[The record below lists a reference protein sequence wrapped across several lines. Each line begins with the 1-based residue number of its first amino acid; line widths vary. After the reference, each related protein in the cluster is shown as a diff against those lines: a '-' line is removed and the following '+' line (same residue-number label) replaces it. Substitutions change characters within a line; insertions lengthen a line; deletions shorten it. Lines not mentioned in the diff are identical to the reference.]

1 MVTGGEQMVCVTGA
15 GGFIGSWLV
24 KELLHRGYAVRA
36 AVRDPEGRKNAH
48 LHALER
54 AKRRLSLHRADVLDC
69 NSLRAAFN
77 LCDGVFHV
85 ASPVSDDP
93 ELLPT
98 AIEGTKNV
106 INAAADMG
114 IKRVV
119 FTSSYGA
126 AHMNP
131 NRRSDQ
137 TLDETCWSDL
147 EFCKQTQN
155 WYCYAKTVAEKTAT
169 EEASKRGV
177 QLLVVVPAVTVGE
190 MLQPTLNASVYRV
203 ATYMRGTKS
212 AYPNAVAAYVDVR
225 DVARAHALVYE
236 HPDARGRYLC
246 IGSVLHRSEFVRLL
260 RELFPQ
266 YPITT
271 RHAVHSFER
280 ELVQDS
286 DKLTGQGSPTSNLT
300 SFSPNRSTTMVT
312 GRSEQMVCV
321 TGAGGFIGSWLVKE
335 LLHRGYFVRGAMREP
350 ADIKNA
356 HLHVLDGAREGLSL
370 YRADVLDRNSLRAA
384 FALCDGVFHV
394 ASPVSNDPELL
405 PAAIE
410 GTKNVINAAADMGVK
425 RVVFTS
431 SYGAVHMNPNRR
443 SDQIIDESCWSD
455 LEFCKQTQM
464 LAERTAMEEASKRG
478 VNLLVVVPAVT
489 VGEMLQPTLNASVH
503 RVATYMMGTK
513 SAYPN
518 AVAAYV
524 DVRGRYLCIGSVLH
538 RSEFVRLL
546 RELFPQYPITSRC
559 KDNSKPMVKPYKF
572 SVQRLETLGMQ
583 FTPLKESLYRTVI
596 SLQDKG
602 HLPAAISRRSAL

>member
-1 MVTGGEQMVCVTGA
+1 
-15 GGFIGSWLV
+15 
-24 KELLHRGYAVRA
+24 
-36 AVRDPEGRKNAH
+36 
-48 LHALER
+48 
-54 AKRRLSLHRADVLDC
+54 
-69 NSLRAAFN
+69 
-77 LCDGVFHV
+77 
-85 ASPVSDDP
+85 
-93 ELLPT
+93 
-98 AIEGTKNV
+98 
-106 INAAADMG
+106 
-114 IKRVV
+114 
-119 FTSSYGA
+119 
-126 AHMNP
+126 
-131 NRRSDQ
+131 
-137 TLDETCWSDL
+137 
-147 EFCKQTQN
+147 
-155 WYCYAKTVAEKTAT
+155 
-169 EEASKRGV
+169 
-177 QLLVVVPAVTVGE
+177 
-190 MLQPTLNASVYRV
+190 
-203 ATYMRGTKS
+203 
-212 AYPNAVAAYVDVR
+212 
-225 DVARAHALVYE
+225 
-236 HPDARGRYLC
+236 
-246 IGSVLHRSEFVRLL
+246 
-260 RELFPQ
+260 
-266 YPITT
+266 
-271 RHAVHSFER
+271 
-280 ELVQDS
+280 
-286 DKLTGQGSPTSNLT
+286 
-300 SFSPNRSTTMVT
+300 
-312 GRSEQMVCV
+312 MVCV

-443 SDQIIDESCWSD
+443 SDQIVDESCWSD
-455 LEFCKQTQM
+455 LEFCKQTQNWYCYAKM

-503 RVATYMMGTK
+503 RVATYMRGTK

-524 DVRGRYLCIGSVLH
+524 DVRDVARAHALVYEHPDARGRYLCIGSVLH

>member
-1 MVTGGEQMVCVTGA
+1 MVTGRGEQMVCVTGA

-24 KELLHRGYAVRA
+24 KELLHRGYFVRGA
-36 AVRDPEGRKNAH
+36 MREPTDIKNAH
-48 LHALER
+48 LHCLDGAREG
-54 AKRRLSLHRADVLDC
+54 LSLYRADVLDC
-69 NSLRAAFN
+69 SSLRAAFA

-85 ASPVSDDP
+85 ASPVSNDP

-114 IKRVV
+114 VKRVV

-126 AHMNP
+126 VHMNP

-137 TLDETCWSDL
+137 IVDESCWSDL

-271 RHAVHSFER
+271 RCE
-280 ELVQDS
+280 
-286 DKLTGQGSPTSNLT
+286 
-300 SFSPNRSTTMVT
+300 
-312 GRSEQMVCV
+312 
-321 TGAGGFIGSWLVKE
+321 
-335 LLHRGYFVRGAMREP
+335 
-350 ADIKNA
+350 
-356 HLHVLDGAREGLSL
+356 
-370 YRADVLDRNSLRAA
+370 
-384 FALCDGVFHV
+384 
-394 ASPVSNDPELL
+394 
-405 PAAIE
+405 
-410 GTKNVINAAADMGVK
+410 
-425 RVVFTS
+425 
-431 SYGAVHMNPNRR
+431 
-443 SDQIIDESCWSD
+443 
-455 LEFCKQTQM
+455 
-464 LAERTAMEEASKRG
+464 
-478 VNLLVVVPAVT
+478 
-489 VGEMLQPTLNASVH
+489 
-503 RVATYMMGTK
+503 
-513 SAYPN
+513 
-518 AVAAYV
+518 
-524 DVRGRYLCIGSVLH
+524 
-538 RSEFVRLL
+538 
-546 RELFPQYPITSRC
+546 
-559 KDNSKPMVKPYKF
+559 DNSKPMVKPYQF
-572 SVQRLETLGMQ
+572 SVQRLKALGMR
-583 FTPLKESLYRTVI
+583 FTPLKESLYETVI

-602 HLPAAISRRSAL
+602 HLPAISHRSAL

>member
-54 AKRRLSLHRADVLDC
+54 AKRRLSLHRANVLDC

-177 QLLVVVPAVTVGE
+177 NLLVVVPAVTVGE

-271 RHAVHSFER
+271 RCEDNSKPMVKPYQFS
-280 ELVQDS
+280 VQRLEALGMQFTPLKES
-286 DKLTGQGSPTSNLT
+286 LYKTVISLQDKGHLPAISP
-300 SFSPNRSTTMVT
+300 P
-312 GRSEQMVCV
+312 
-321 TGAGGFIGSWLVKE
+321 
-335 LLHRGYFVRGAMREP
+335 
-350 ADIKNA
+350 DIKNA

-443 SDQIIDESCWSD
+443 SDQIVDESCWSD
-455 LEFCKQTQM
+455 LEFCKQTQNWYCYAKM

-489 VGEMLQPTLNASVH
+489 VGEMLQPTLNASVY
-503 RVATYMMGTK
+503 RVATYMRGTK

-524 DVRGRYLCIGSVLH
+524 DVRDVARAHALVYEHPDARGRYLCIGSVLH

-546 RELFPQYPITSRC
+546 RELFPQYPITTRC
-559 KDNSKPMVKPYKF
+559 EDNSKPMVKPYQF
-572 SVQRLETLGMQ
+572 SVQRLKALGMR
-583 FTPLKESLYRTVI
+583 FTPLKESLYETVI

-602 HLPAAISRRSAL
+602 HLPAISHRSAL

>member
-54 AKRRLSLHRADVLDC
+54 AKRRLSLQRADVLDC

-271 RHAVHSFER
+271 RAENR
-280 ELVQDS
+280 R
-286 DKLTGQGSPTSNLT
+286 
-300 SFSPNRSTTMVT
+300 PNRSTTMVT
-312 GRSEQMVCV
+312 GRGEQMVCV

-350 ADIKNA
+350 VDIKNA

-370 YRADVLDRNSLRAA
+370 CRADVLDRNSLRAA

-443 SDQIIDESCWSD
+443 SDQIVDESCWSD
-455 LEFCKQTQM
+455 LEFCKQTQVH
-464 LAERTAMEEASKRG
+464 SY
-478 VNLLVVVPAVT
+478 NQWT
-489 VGEMLQPTLNASVH
+489 VRNH
-503 RVATYMMGTK
+503 HY
-513 SAYPN
+513 
-518 AVAAYV
+518 
-524 DVRGRYLCIGSVLH
+524 
-538 RSEFVRLL
+538 
-546 RELFPQYPITSRC
+546 
-559 KDNSKPMVKPYKF
+559 
-572 SVQRLETLGMQ
+572 
-583 FTPLKESLYRTVI
+583 
-596 SLQDKG
+596 
-602 HLPAAISRRSAL
+602 